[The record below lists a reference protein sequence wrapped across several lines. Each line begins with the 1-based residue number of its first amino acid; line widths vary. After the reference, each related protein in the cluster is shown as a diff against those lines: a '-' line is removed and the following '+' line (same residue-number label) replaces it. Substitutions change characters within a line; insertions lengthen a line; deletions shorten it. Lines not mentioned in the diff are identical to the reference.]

1 VVDELIHNVNEAGT
15 QAVERAARMLGCLI
29 ESERAM
35 SIGELCT
42 ATGIKQPT
50 VSRIVGALERN
61 GILARDGQRG
71 RVKPGPLLL
80 RLAASDFA
88 YHHLIDIAD
97 PFLRKVAAMT
107 HETVNLCVPARSGVN
122 HLTQIDS
129 DKLVGTTNWV
139 GREAPFHCSSAGKLF
154 LAFGS
159 ARLPAGPLKKLTKH
173 TIADRTL
180 LAQELRLTRSRGFA
194 LGIDE
199 VEVGLSAVTAPVHD
213 AAGAVVA
220 GISLSGPTVR
230 LSAAQLH
237 TYGELLLRFGQR
249 VSSRLAETTPPGC
262 KSTGGLS

>member
-1 VVDELIHNVNEAGT
+1 MNETGT

-35 SIGELCT
+35 SIGELCA

-50 VSRIVGALERN
+50 VSRIVGALERS

-97 PFLRKVAAMT
+97 PLLRKVTAMT

-129 DKLVGTTNWV
+129 DRLVGTTNWV

-154 LAFGS
+154 LAFGA
-159 ARLPAGPLKKLTKH
+159 ARIPAGPLKKLTKH
-173 TIADRTL
+173 TIADRKL
-180 LAQELRLTRSRGFA
+180 LAHELRLIRSRGYA
-194 LGIDE
+194 IGIDE
-199 VEVGLSAVTAPVHD
+199 VEVGLSAVTAPVYD
-213 AAGAVVA
+213 DSGEVVA
-220 GISLSGPTVR
+220 GISLSGPTAR

-237 TYGELLLRFGQR
+237 TYGDLLLSFGQR
-249 VSSRLAETTPPGC
+249 ISSRFAETTLPGR
-262 KSTGGLS
+262 KSTGGIS